1 MYTCVYV
8 RMCKYCT
15 THSEVGQNDSREEV
29 LPVGEEEVISTHSQ
43 HNSDQWHVL
52 LGGTAG
58 VDCVR
63 VRETEEWVGGE
74 QLMKEE
80 RGGRTQTFDL
90 SPMAQCIFTC
100 YSQL

>member
-1 MYTCVYV
+1 
-8 RMCKYCT
+8 MCKYCT

-43 HNSDQWHVL
+43 HNSDQRHVL

-74 QLMKEE
+74 QMMKEE
-80 RGGRTQTFDL
+80 RGGRNQTFDL
-90 SPMAQCIFTC
+90 SHMAQCIFKC
-100 YSQL
+100 YSQLYLMYICS